1 MSALSTHAE
10 SLLPAGFMRLGGD
23 ATLPA
28 FWLGRV
34 DYSPAL
40 ELMEQCWRRR
50 AAGQISDVVLYLEHN
65 PVITY
70 GRATPPEQLPP
81 ATLNLPRLEVNRGGL
96 ATYHGVGQL
105 IGYLIIDLRQRQG
118 GAPDLHA
125 FLRAVEDGIMTFL
138 RTRWRLPTG
147 RVDGKTG
154 VWISDGAG
162 QRKICSMGIAVRRW
176 VTYHGFALN
185 VSVDLEPFAQF
196 VPCGLHGVKMTSVA
210 AEVADETGATPL
222 ADLAGVAR
230 ELHPF
235 LHAAL
240 VAHGYCTGEEGS
252 R

>member
-1 MSALSTHAE
+1 MSALSTHEE
-10 SLLPAGFMRLGGD
+10 SLLFPGFVRLGGD
-23 ATLPA
+23 ATPRA
-28 FWLGRV
+28 FWLGRL

-40 ELMEQCWRRR
+40 ELMEQCWRWRI
-50 AAGQISDVVLYLEHN
+50 AGQISDVVLYLEHN

-96 ATYHGVGQL
+96 ATYHGPGQL
-105 IGYLIIDLRQRQG
+105 IGYLVIDLKRRQG
-118 GAPDLHA
+118 AAPDLHN
-125 FLRAVEDGIMTFL
+125 FLRALEDGIMAFL
-138 RTRWRLPTG
+138 HTRWRLPAG

-154 VWISDGAG
+154 IWISDGTG

-176 VTYHGFALN
+176 VTCHGFALN
-185 VSVDLEPFAQF
+185 VRVDLEPFAQF

-210 AEVADETGATPL
+210 AEVADERGATPF
-222 ADLAGVAR
+222 ADLAAIAR

-235 LHAAL
+235 LQAAL
-240 VAHGYCTGEEGS
+240 AAHGYCTGEERS